1 MKIETEEKY
10 NAVVIIP
17 KGKMMGGPDA
27 EQFHE
32 TVKNYIN
39 QKKTNIVVDLGNVDW
54 MNSPGLGTLISS
66 LTSVRNAGGELVIA
80 RPTEKIDKLLIITQ
94 LEKIFKSFGTVEDAV
109 KSFG

>member
-17 KGKMMGGPDA
+17 RGKMMGGPDA

-32 TVKNYIN
+32 TVKSYIN
-39 QKKTNIVVDLGNVDW
+39 QKKTNIVVDLGHVDW

-66 LTSVRNAGGELVIA
+66 LTSVRNAGGELVLA

-94 LEKIFKSFGTVEDAV
+94 LEKIFKGFETVDDAV